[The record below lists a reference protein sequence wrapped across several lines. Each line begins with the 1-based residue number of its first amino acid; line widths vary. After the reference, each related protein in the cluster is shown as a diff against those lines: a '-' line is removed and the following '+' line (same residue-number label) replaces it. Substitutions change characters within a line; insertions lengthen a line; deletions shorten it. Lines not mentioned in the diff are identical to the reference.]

1 MFSNWK
7 KKITILL
14 LALVTYVLF
23 STPGIRR
30 LDKLFRE
37 ENHDHPFTPSIC
49 YVLADISYYTFRYEL
64 TIDLTKKNI
73 ADFPYNSGRKNA
85 EYRRAA
91 CFEKLGDFN
100 QAIQSYERFLVAYPR
115 DKRYESIMERISKL
129 RLYSQ
134 TS

>member
-7 KKITILL
+7 KKFLILL
-14 LALVTYVLF
+14 LALIVYALF

-37 ENHDHPFTPSIC
+37 DNHDYPLTPSIC
-49 YVLADISYYTFRYEL
+49 YLLADISYYTFRYEL

-73 ADFPYNSGRKNA
+73 ADFPYNSARRNS
-85 EYRRAA
+85 EYRCAA

-100 QAIQSYERFLVAYPR
+100 QAIQSYEKFLIAYPR
-115 DKRYESIMERISKL
+115 DKRYESIKERIGQL